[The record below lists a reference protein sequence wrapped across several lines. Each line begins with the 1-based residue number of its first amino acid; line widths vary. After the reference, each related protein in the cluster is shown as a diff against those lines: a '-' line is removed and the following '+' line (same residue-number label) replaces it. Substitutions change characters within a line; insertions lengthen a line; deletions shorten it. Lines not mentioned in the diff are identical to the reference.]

1 MFRVLLKLSTA
12 RRTLVFFG
20 LVLVFEL
27 LFTLVFIPPFEAT
40 VGSGIPDSLVGFD
53 IGPYR
58 AVLEA
63 MSAGSGLSLYR
74 SIEILDMVFPLISA
88 LSLAALIGTCLKVL
102 DREHGRLRFL
112 LLLPLAT
119 AFCDYAENFIILAI
133 TASPSSNE
141 ALILVAF
148 AATWGKSI
156 FLIIAISVSLV
167 LGLIAVTH
175 RSKSKAVLTVRAPA
189 PIGPYSQAVKT
200 GRTLFIS
207 GQLGLDPETGNL
219 KLDLRS
225 QTEQALENIEAILE
239 AEGGTTGD
247 IVKTTIFMTD
257 LREFSIVNEIY
268 AQKFSGVFPARSTVQ
283 VSALPKGGLVEIE
296 ATARLK

>member
-27 LFTLVFIPPFEAT
+27 LFTFVFIPPFEAT
-40 VGSGIPDSLVGFD
+40 MGSGIPDSLIGFD

-58 AVLEA
+58 AVLDA

-74 SIEILDMVFPLISA
+74 SIEILDMVFPLVYA

-102 DREHGRLRFL
+102 DREHGGLRFL
-112 LLLPLAT
+112 LLLPLAA
-119 AFCDYAENFIILAI
+119 AFCDYAENLLILSI
-133 TASPSSNE
+133 TASRSTNE
-141 ALILVAF
+141 ALVFTAF
-148 AATWGKSI
+148 AATWGKSALLVI
-156 FLIIAISVSLV
+156 GISVSLV

-175 RSKSKAVLTVRAPA
+175 RSKAKAVMTVRAPA

-200 GRTLFIS
+200 GRSLFIS
-207 GQLGLDPETGNL
+207 GQLGLDPESGGL
-219 KLDLRS
+219 APDLRS

-239 AEGGTTGD
+239 AEGGTMGD
-247 IVKTTIFMTD
+247 IVKTTIFMID
-257 LREFSIVNEIY
+257 LHDFSTVNELY

-296 ATARLK
+296 AIARLK